1 MNSPPN
7 HEWELSLD
15 IDDFDLRLSPFIR
28 SCNSHHN
35 VKTTTTIDTI
45 VSLHTP
51 NVDNCDEN
59 PVRIISG
66 PASIVQA
73 AKLRKIADIREGVEE
88 FVMSTQEY
96 IRKVVEDVARAL
108 VTLKD
113 LSGTLSGTIHYK
125 VLAEG
130 GYGKDITLEA
140 ALILHNILVFTPKP
154 SVHYINI
161 IRRNLVKV
169 FHKDTIIGNGS
180 GVGGIIGMKYLR
192 RLLIILRKNY
202 FVLKIKWSANTREL
216 AKVWRINW
224 KVDTGELKGCLDDGS
239 REKKAVLDG
248 SYRLFFGLTF
258 MRHVLTAARPK
269 TQFLIGGGLLF
280 GTIRVLDP
288 ALAPTSAFLDPALAS
303 LSSMFQCLDEYHQSL
318 SKRGECL
325 DEFQCLDEYHQSL
338 SEMGECLD
346 EFQCLCLSQLL

>member
-1 MNSPPN
+1 MITCGLPSV
-7 HEWELSLD
+7 L
-15 IDDFDLRLSPFIR
+15 
-28 SCNSHHN
+28 
-35 VKTTTTIDTI
+35 
-45 VSLHTP
+45 
-51 NVDNCDEN
+51 
-59 PVRIISG
+59 VRIISG

-108 VTLKD
+108 GNIKNFLKNGKLNRVIAIIKSCSPNALGDLTVTLKD

-140 ALILHNILVFTPKP
+140 ALILHNIL
-154 SVHYINI
+154 
-161 IRRNLVKV
+161 
-169 FHKDTIIGNGS
+169 
-180 GVGGIIGMKYLR
+180 IGMKYLR